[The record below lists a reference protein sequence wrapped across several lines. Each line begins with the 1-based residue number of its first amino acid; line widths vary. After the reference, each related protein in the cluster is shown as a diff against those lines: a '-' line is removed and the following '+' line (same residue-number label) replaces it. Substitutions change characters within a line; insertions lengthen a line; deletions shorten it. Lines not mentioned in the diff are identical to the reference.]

1 VERRARLFVV
11 SGPSGVG
18 KGTLVSRVRDR
29 IPNLGLT
36 VSATTRDPRAGEIPD
51 VSYHFITEDEFERLV
66 AEGAFLE
73 WDGHFGSHYGTL
85 WSEVNPHLEQG
96 NSVILE
102 IDVKGAFNVR
112 KALPEAVLIFVAPP
126 SLEELEAR
134 LRGRGAENEAQIAQR
149 LERVEMEMGYAPQYD
164 EILVNDD
171 LDQATSALEELIRHY
186 ETDGGTDQDGNH

>member
-1 VERRARLFVV
+1 MARRARLFVI

-29 IPNLGLT
+29 HPNLGLT
-36 VSATTRDPRAGEIPD
+36 VSATTRKPREGEVPD
-51 VSYHFITEDEFERLV
+51 VSYHFISEEEFSRLV
-66 AEGAFLE
+66 DEGAFLE

-85 WSEVNPHLEQG
+85 WSEVNPHLEAG

-112 KALPEAVLIFVAPP
+112 KALPESVLIFVAPP

-134 LRGRGAENEAQIAQR
+134 LRNRGAETEEQIAVR
-149 LERVEMEMGYAPQYD
+149 LQRVEMEMGFASQYD

-171 LDQATSALEELIRHY
+171 LDEATDRLEAMIRQY
-186 ETDGGTDQDGNH
+186 ETDGGSENYGSH

>member
-1 VERRARLFVV
+1 MARRARLFVV

-85 WSEVNPHLEQG
+85 WSEVDPHLEQG

-134 LRGRGAENEAQIAQR
+134 LRGRGAENEDQIAQR

>member
-1 VERRARLFVV
+1 MARRARLFVI

-29 IPNLGLT
+29 HPNLGLT
-36 VSATTRDPRAGEIPD
+36 VSATTRKPRAGEVPD
-51 VSYHFITEDEFERLV
+51 VSYHFISEEEFSRLV
-66 AEGAFLE
+66 DEGAFLE

-85 WSEVNPHLEQG
+85 WSEVNPHLEAG

-112 KALPEAVLIFVAPP
+112 KALPESVLIFVAPP

-134 LRGRGAENEAQIAQR
+134 LRNRGAETEEQIAVR
-149 LERVEMEMGYAPQYD
+149 LQRVEMEMGFASQYD

-171 LDQATSALEELIRHY
+171 LDEATDRLEAMIRQY
-186 ETDGGTDQDGNH
+186 ETDGGSENYGSH